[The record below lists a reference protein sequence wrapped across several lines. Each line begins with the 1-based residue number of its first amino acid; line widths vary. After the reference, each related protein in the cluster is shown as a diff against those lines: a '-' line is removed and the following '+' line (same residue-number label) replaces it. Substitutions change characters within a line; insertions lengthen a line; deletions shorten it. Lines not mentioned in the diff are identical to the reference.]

1 MNNELKVSFYI
12 KREKSAA
19 NTSGI
24 YPIIGKIIIGN
35 TIAQFSSKL
44 KVEERLWNVK
54 SGRATGKSRQAVELN
69 RAINK
74 INLAIHTSYKDILK
88 RTGKVTAVEVKN
100 VFQGNVT
107 TQKTVLVLFEEMM
120 QDFKARIGIDRA
132 ASTYKQY
139 EVLYSQLKDFL
150 KVQYH
155 VNDIPFGELD
165 LLFIESL
172 DFYFRVKRK
181 MKART
186 VKARLVL
193 FNKVVLL
200 ALHRNIINRHPFAD
214 FGTEK
219 TTLQNKS
226 LNSEELERLVSTPLK
241 SATQRFIRDMF
252 VFSVFTGISYADLKK
267 LTWKDIIKE
276 SDGSLWISS
285 ERQKTKTAFNVKLL
299 DIPIQIIEYY
309 EGLADNDNVF
319 PIMSLGQ
326 VNVGLKRI
334 ARHCKINRTLTY
346 HMARYTFASQICL
359 SQGVPI
365 ESVSRM
371 LGHTSILTTQRYA
384 RLNNEKVI
392 NDMKQFAQRIAN
404 AARNC
409 CFPQN
414 VRMFIKKL
422 PV

>member
-12 KREKSAA
+12 KREKSVA

-100 VFQGNVT
+100 AFQGNVT
-107 TQKTVLVLFEEMM
+107 MQKTVLVLFEEMM

-165 LLFIESL
+165 LPFIESL

-319 PIMSLGQ
+319 PVMSLGQ

-404 AARNC
+404 EFN
-409 CFPQN
+409 
-414 VRMFIKKL
+414 FI
-422 PV
+422 P

>member
-165 LLFIESL
+165 LPFIESL

-219 TTLQNKS
+219 TPLQNKS

-319 PIMSLGQ
+319 PVMSLGQ

-359 SQGVPI
+359 SQGIPI

-404 AARNC
+404 EFN
-409 CFPQN
+409 
-414 VRMFIKKL
+414 FI
-422 PV
+422 P

>member
-1 MNNELKVSFYI
+1 M
-12 KREKSAA
+12 
-19 NTSGI
+19 
-24 YPIIGKIIIGN
+24 
-35 TIAQFSSKL
+35 
-44 KVEERLWNVK
+44 
-54 SGRATGKSRQAVELN
+54 
-69 RAINK
+69 
-74 INLAIHTSYKDILK
+74 
-88 RTGKVTAVEVKN
+88 
-100 VFQGNVT
+100 
-107 TQKTVLVLFEEMM
+107 
-120 QDFKARIGIDRA
+120 
-132 ASTYKQY
+132 
-139 EVLYSQLKDFL
+139 
-150 KVQYH
+150 
-155 VNDIPFGELD
+155 
-165 LLFIESL
+165 
-172 DFYFRVKRK
+172 
-181 MKART
+181 
-186 VKARLVL
+186 
-193 FNKVVLL
+193 

-319 PIMSLGQ
+319 PVMSLGQ

-392 NDMKQFAQRIAN
+392 NDMKQFARRIAN
-404 AARNC
+404 EFN
-409 CFPQN
+409 
-414 VRMFIKKL
+414 FI
-422 PV
+422 P

>member
-165 LLFIESL
+165 LPFIESL

-219 TTLQNKS
+219 TTLLNKS

-319 PIMSLGQ
+319 PVMSLGQ

-371 LGHTSILTTQRYA
+371 LGHTSIQTTQRYA

-404 AARNC
+404 EFN
-409 CFPQN
+409 
-414 VRMFIKKL
+414 FI
-422 PV
+422 P